1 MGLKAAQG
9 INKIINVLDGPSQNQ
24 DQGSGQQ
31 DGQSGFDF
39 SAFNFADIQ
48 ASLPQ
53 GYDQVVV
60 QETVYDNGNTT
71 VDTVTWQAN

>member
-71 VDTVTWQAN
+71 VDTVTWQAT